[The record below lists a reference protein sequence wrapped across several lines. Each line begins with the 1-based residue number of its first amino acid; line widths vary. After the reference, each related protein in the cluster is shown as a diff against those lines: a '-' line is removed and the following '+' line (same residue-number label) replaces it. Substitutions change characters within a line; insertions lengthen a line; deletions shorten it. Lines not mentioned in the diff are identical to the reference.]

1 MLETV
6 GKELVKESA
15 KKIPDIIRAYFPS
28 WTRKSLK
35 RRFDNACA
43 GIEDISEGLA
53 QRGLKVDLQRYF
65 EQELK
70 IPLALINALGEE
82 EKPPLRDLLKKIFSK
97 HLSGD
102 FNDDSFYPA
111 FIEIIKALTPLEV
124 AILKSSY
131 DFLCDNKIWGTVH
144 CASMVLE
151 FDEEKIMSDFK
162 CDKQTFN
169 AALVDL
175 ERHKIFATI
184 FPAESMLVGGGV
196 GVKLTAPG
204 LTDFGILFLQA
215 CIE

>member
-184 FPAESMLVGGGV
+184 FPAESMRVGGGV

>member
-6 GKELVKESA
+6 GKELATETA
-15 KKIPDIIRAYFPS
+15 KGISNFIRTYFPT
-28 WTRKSLK
+28 WGRKSLK
-35 RRFDNACA
+35 RKFDNACA
-43 GIEDISEGLA
+43 GVEDISEGLA

-70 IPLALINALGEE
+70 IPMMLINALGEE
-82 EKPPLRDLLKKIFSK
+82 EKTPLRDLLKKIFSK
-97 HLSGD
+97 HLSGN

-131 DFLCDNKIWGTVH
+131 DFLCDNKIWGATD
-144 CASMVLE
+144 CSSAALK
-151 FDEEKIMSDFK
+151 FNEEKLMSDFK
-162 CDKQTFN
+162 CDKQTLN

-175 ERHKIFATI
+175 ERHKIFTTI
-184 FPAESMLVGGGV
+184 FPAESMHIGGGV